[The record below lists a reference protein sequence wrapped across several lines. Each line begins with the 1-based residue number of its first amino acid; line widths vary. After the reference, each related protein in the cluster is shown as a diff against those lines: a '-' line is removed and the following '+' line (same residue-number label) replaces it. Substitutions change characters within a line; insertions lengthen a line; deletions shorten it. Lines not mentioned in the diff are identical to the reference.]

1 MLNRPHVASDVFV
14 LLGAGLQV
22 WDSPL
27 EAVETHGSKRGD
39 RISAAMWPAEDMG

>member
-1 MLNRPHVASDVFV
+1 MASDVFV

-27 EAVETHGSKRGD
+27 EAIETHGSKRGD
-39 RISAAMWPAEDMG
+39 RIRRATVWPAEDMG